1 MRLFEGFDAASDL
14 ATALNGLNAGTSA
27 TFINAN
33 KAQLQDSVVDASSDT
48 FLTNLGSLQ
57 QAATTA
63 TSTKYYSDQSRNLN
77 NSSSKKQ
84 IFKIDIQEVNDE
96 ERK

>member
-33 KAQLQDSVVDASSDT
+33 KAQLQDSVVNASSDT

-63 TSTKYYSDQSRNLN
+63 TSESRQGE
-77 NSSSKKQ
+77 KRTG
-84 IFKIDIQEVNDE
+84 IDATVTRTTAEQCTTG
-96 ERK
+96 ERL